1 MPSQGEESAKGRKVL
16 IIVENLPVP
25 HDKRPWQEAKSLTA
39 AGYKV
44 AVISPKGHGSTAS
57 YEVIDGVS
65 IYRHSLPLEARS
77 GAAYILEYGWAFV
90 CELLLAWKVK
100 FQHGFDVIQAC
111 NPPDNIYLIAL
122 MFRVLFGTKFIFDHH
137 DGNLELWL
145 ARGGSRG
152 LVFSALSYL
161 ERASFR
167 TAQASLAVNDHYAGL
182 ARDRGGMDHNA
193 IFTVR
198 NAPAREMVRRTVDKI
213 EKVAS
218 KSDKRCCV
226 VGYLG
231 VMGKQDSV
239 DNLLRIVDIIV
250 NKRRREQF
258 EFRIMGDGPELASL
272 KDLAVELSIEK
283 WVTFTGWVSGDAY
296 VDNLSSCDICVNAD
310 EVNNYNMH
318 CSPNK
323 VYEYMLFAKPIVQFS
338 MPESRLVAGEAALYA
353 LENDNDDF
361 ADRII
366 ELADDRERRV
376 AMGKL
381 GQARFLETF
390 TWDNSERELLK
401 AYEYVF
407 NLA

>member
-1 MPSQGEESAKGRKVL
+1 MSSQGEESSNGRKVL

-44 AVISPKGHGSTAS
+44 AVISPKGHGSNAS

-65 IYRHSLPLEARS
+65 IYRHSLPVEARS
-77 GAAYILEYGWAFV
+77 GTAYILEYGWAFV
-90 CELLLAWKVK
+90 CEVLLTWKVK
-100 FQHGFDVIQAC
+100 FHHGFDVIQAC

-122 MFRVLFGTKFIFDHH
+122 MFRAFFGTKFIFDHH
-137 DGNLELWL
+137 DGNPELWL

-161 ERASFR
+161 ERRSFR
-167 TAQASLAVNDHYAGL
+167 AAQASLAVNDHYAGI
-182 ARDRGGMDHNA
+182 ARDRGGMDRDA
-193 IFTVR
+193 VFTVR
-198 NAPAREMVRRTVDKI
+198 NAPGREMVQHTMENIGK
-213 EKVAS
+213 AS
-218 KSDKRCCV
+218 KSNRSRCV

-239 DNLLRIVDIIV
+239 DNFLRIIDFIV
-250 NKRRREQF
+250 NDRGREDL
-258 EFRIMGDGPELASL
+258 EFRIMGNGPELVSL
-272 KDLAVELSIEK
+272 KNLVVELSIEK

-338 MPESRLVAGEAALYA
+338 MPESRLVADEAALYA
-353 LENDNDDF
+353 LENDNEDF

-366 ELADDRERRV
+366 ELADDPERRV

-381 GQARFLETF
+381 GHARFLESF

-407 NLA
+407 NLD